1 MPRYANDGMIK
12 ATWVPSVSDKTA
24 PTVTELGAGEDLE
37 CHLTKDGLGIT
48 FNENAVED
56 GALCEVFD
64 AQLPGS
70 YSVQISLTLKRNST
84 EADDPWT
91 FFSRGDTG
99 YLVVRRG
106 APSSQAYAGGDRVE
120 VYPVIAGQKAPVT
133 PASNEQARMTVSFYG
148 TEEPE
153 LDATVSS

>member
-12 ATWVPSVSDKTA
+12 ATSVPSISDKTA
-24 PTVTELGAGEDLE
+24 ATVTELGAGEDLE

-70 YSVQISLTLKRNST
+70 YSVQISLTLTRNST

-91 FFSRGDTG
+91 FFPRADTG
-99 YLVVRRG
+99 YLLVRRG
-106 APSSQAYAGGDRVE
+106 APSAEAYARGS
-120 VYPVIAGQKAPVT
+120 PV
-133 PASNEQARMTVSFYG
+133 
-148 TEEPE
+148 
-153 LDATVSS
+153 ATACRSA